1 MRRKFNAFPVLVLFI
16 AIIILAVLLTEQ
28 LESWNVDFVVL
39 MVANG
44 LLFFLS
50 MVSYFLAQKG
60 VKNPNPHAFVRSVY
74 SSVFIKLFVI
84 MIAVFIYLFTNRD
97 TWNKPA
103 IFISMGLY
111 LVYTFVEVYS
121 FTKRMKKS

>member
-16 AIIILAVLLTEQ
+16 AVIVLAVVFREQ
-28 LESWNVDFVVL
+28 LENWNVDFVVL

-84 MIAVFIYLFTNRD
+84 MIVVFIYLFTNRNN
-97 TWNKPA
+97 WNKPA
-103 IFISMGLY
+103 VFVSMGLY
-111 LVYTFVEVYS
+111 LIYTFTEVYS
-121 FTKRMKKS
+121 FTKRLKKS